1 MKLIYITNSRIPTEK
16 AHGSQIMK
24 MCEKFSELSSVKLIV
39 PHKINYLGQDPF
51 TYYGIKRNFKI
62 ETLPSMDFGGKTRR
76 FARFLFL
83 FDLLVFAISLTIF
96 GGIKKSDIVYT
107 RDYTLLPFLPSRKN
121 IVEIHDIPKR
131 TAIFVRCLKNAELIV
146 VITFGLKNKLISLGI
161 EENKIIVAPD
171 AVDLENFDIKISK
184 NEAREKLSLPLDKK
198 IVLYSGQLYSWKGAE
213 VLADATNFF
222 GDEFLTVFV
231 GGTEPWVSL
240 FSNKYVKNANIR
252 VIPAQKKDLVP
263 VYLKS
268 ADVLV
273 LPNSGKQII
282 SAVYT
287 SPLKLFEYMASG
299 RPIVASD
306 LPSIREVLND
316 DNAIFF
322 ESDNSESLAS
332 AVKFVFN
339 NLSLSEDK
347 AKRSFSDVH
356 KYTWEKRAGKIIDS
370 ISKLG

>member
-1 MKLIYITNSRIPTEK
+1 
-16 AHGSQIMK
+16 
-24 MCEKFSELSSVKLIV
+24 
-39 PHKINYLGQDPF
+39 
-51 TYYGIKRNFKI
+51 
-62 ETLPSMDFGGKTRR
+62 MDFGGKTRR